1 MDQIRRTFRTTVST
15 SASVLCFLAMGSAT
29 RASRAEEPRLAS
41 EPYLLLE
48 PAEVTQVVD
57 AFDAGD
63 PFDLH
68 LSVGYQYSNQSSNV
82 LRESV
87 SGGDGQT
94 LDVARYKET
103 THRLNT
109 RMDIGLYHDIALVLR
124 MPIVLANDRSLEQ
137 LGNDATGAGTAGA
150 TYNGQTETLF
160 TLPFHA
166 PTRSGIEYLAVG
178 FDFGIM
184 NQYRDATKPTWVFGF
199 EGRFDLSSPMHAC
212 DAHPAAGQL
221 QCADPGD
228 VNRDGKYDP
237 NRVDSTKE
245 IALESASIAS
255 RKAGVARGTT
265 GLELHTYISK
275 RLKYIEP
282 YGGLRMLAEFPTSKS
297 DYNLVNF
304 EASLVNKPPLE
315 GTFIVGMA
323 VIPWEV
329 RSNYQRTTLDFRFAS
344 TYRSEGRDYSE
355 LFDAIGSS
363 PASSLRV
370 PAWSGYQASPSDAT
384 KSVINPNS
392 RRVYFNGL
400 TDVQQHIKNRFST
413 EFTWQAAKYVKFGVG
428 IAYTVIQ
435 SHYITYDQACNANF
449 TDTPDV
455 SGPCR
460 KDNSAASSTPYN
472 VTGIPNPNY
481 RQSIN
486 AMGRRYLVSG
496 SDAFDG
502 WLNAT
507 VMF

>member
-1 MDQIRRTFRTTVST
+1 
-15 SASVLCFLAMGSAT
+15 
-29 RASRAEEPRLAS
+29 
-41 EPYLLLE
+41 
-48 PAEVTQVVD
+48 
-57 AFDAGD
+57 
-63 PFDLH
+63 
-68 LSVGYQYSNQSSNV
+68 
-82 LRESV
+82 
-87 SGGDGQT
+87 
-94 LDVARYKET
+94 
-103 THRLNT
+103 
-109 RMDIGLYHDIALVLR
+109 
-124 MPIVLANDRSLEQ
+124 
-137 LGNDATGAGTAGA
+137 
-150 TYNGQTETLF
+150 
-160 TLPFHA
+160 
-166 PTRSGIEYLAVG
+166 
-178 FDFGIM
+178 
-184 NQYRDATKPTWVFGF
+184 
-199 EGRFDLSSPMHAC
+199 MHAC
-212 DAHPAAGQL
+212 NAQPAAGQL

-237 NRVDSTKE
+237 SRLDSTNS
-245 IALESASIAS
+245 IALESSSIGS
-255 RKAGVARGTT
+255 RKAGVARGMT

-275 RLKYIEP
+275 RIKYIEP
-282 YGGLRMLAEFPTSKS
+282 YGGLRLLAEFPTSKS

-315 GTFIVGMA
+315 GTFVVGMA

-329 RSNYQRTTLDFRFAS
+329 RSNYQRTTLDFRFTS

-363 PASSLRV
+363 PASSLRA
-370 PAWSGYQASPSDAT
+370 PAWSGYQVSQSDPT

-413 EFTWQAAKYVKFGVG
+413 EFTWQAAKYVKFGIG
-428 IAYTVIQ
+428 AGYTVIQ

-449 TDTPDV
+449 TDNADV

-460 KDNSAASSTPYN
+460 KDNASASSTPFN

-486 AMGRRYLVSG
+486 VTGRRYLVSD

-502 WLNAT
+502 WINAT